1 VFVRVLLLW
10 LISFLSAPAL
20 LAASSVEL
28 YLVDYPPYTIVDGNQ
43 LSGIDVEVS
52 VAAFAASGVDVKLK
66 TAPWKRIMKSME
78 HGRIA
83 GVITCSK
90 RPERQKHFLFSDA
103 LSEVN
108 QVAVMRKER
117 PDKDI
122 LSFSDLDKVKVSV
135 VDSWSVQ
142 KELQQANIPHIM
154 VPDVD
159 SGIRSLLYRDIDVFY
174 NAHLVAKYRAQQM
187 GLLDKIKIKRLEGK
201 MGMPYFLCL
210 SKDYPKTDELLRKF
224 NQGLQEIKANGQYEA
239 IYERYL

>member
-1 VFVRVLLLW
+1 MLLRVLLLW
-10 LISFLSAPAL
+10 LASLISAPSLSA
-20 LAASSVEL
+20 ASAVEL
-28 YLVDYPPYTIVDGNQ
+28 YIVDYPPYTIVDGNRRE
-43 LSGIDVEVS
+43 GIDVEVTR
-52 VAAFAASGVDVKLK
+52 AAFAASNVSIKIK

-90 RPERQKHFLFSDA
+90 RPERQKHFYFSDS

-117 PDKDI
+117 PDQDI
-122 LSFSDLDKVKVSV
+122 VSFSDLDRVKVSV

-174 NAHLVAKYRAQQM
+174 NAHLVAKYRAQQI

-201 MGMPYFLCL
+201 TGMPYFLCL
-210 SKDYPKTDELLRKF
+210 SKNYPETDELLQKF
-224 NQGLQEIKANGQYEA
+224 NQGLQEIKINGQYKA